1 MIEAVVFPMHGHH
14 RCHPSWAATAGPY
27 RAGRIR
33 GHAVAAPCAT
43 AGSLCE
49 FLLSFDLGRMIR
61 INPALAA

>member
-14 RCHPSWAATAGPY
+14 RCRPSWITVAGPY

-33 GHAVAAPCAT
+33 GHAVAAPCAA

-49 FLLSFDLGRMIR
+49 FLLSFDLGRMVR